1 MTVTLKF
8 LYPMKK
14 LFLICGLVMFSFV
27 AVKAQDVAKDNK
39 NAPQITF
46 TKLVHDYGTI
56 YQEGDGNCE
65 FEFKNTG
72 KEPLVLTTVTSSCGC
87 TIPEWPKKP
96 ILPGK
101 TDVIKVKYDTKR
113 IGKIAKQVTVNSNA
127 KNTPVVLKIEG
138 NVIEKP
144 NANIPEKKTNDGATP
159 VAK

>member
-1 MTVTLKF
+1 
-8 LYPMKK
+8 MKK
-14 LFLICGLVMFSFV
+14 LILICGLLMFSFV

-39 NAPQITF
+39 NAPEISF

-65 FEFKNTG
+65 FEFKNIG
-72 KEPLVLTTVTSSCGC
+72 KEPLVLSTVTSSCGC
-87 TIPEWPKKP
+87 TVPEWPHKP

-113 IGKIAKQVTVNSNA
+113 IGKIAKQITVNSNA
-127 KNTPVVLKIEG
+127 KNTPIILKIEG

-144 NANIPEKKTNDGATP
+144 SATSPEKKTTEGATP